1 MEVIE
6 IPSKVSLS
14 KINNEKRTNEKND
27 KTNGLIEEEFRTSV
41 MKASGFAF
49 KLRKML
55 FARLIG
61 KLEGQDIARLSG
73 TLNQLIYKY
82 MLDKKIPKDAYV
94 RISFRLTIDPTKDD
108 IVQNLIGTKVMIEL
122 FEVKKTNGF
131 TISE

>member
-1 MEVIE
+1 ME

-14 KINNEKRTNEKND
+14 KINSKERTNGTKNRE
-27 KTNGLIEEEFRTSV
+27 NGLIEEEFRTSV

-49 KLRKML
+49 RIRKMM

-61 KLEGQDIARLSG
+61 KIEGQDIARLSG

-82 MLDKKIPKDAYV
+82 MLSKKIPKDAYV
-94 RISFRLTIDPTKDD
+94 RISFKLTIDKSKDD
-108 IVQNLIGTKVMIEL
+108 IIKNLVGTKVTIEL

>member
-1 MEVIE
+1 VIE

-14 KINNEKRTNEKND
+14 KINSSKGTNGTKN
-27 KTNGLIEEEFRTSV
+27 TENGLIEEEFRTSV

-61 KLEGQDIARLSG
+61 KIEGQDIARLSG

-82 MLDKKIPKDAYV
+82 MLSKKIPKDAYV
-94 RISFRLTIDPTKDD
+94 RISFTLKIDPTKED
-108 IVQNLIGTKVMIEL
+108 IVQNLIGTKVTIEL

>member
-1 MEVIE
+1 MIE
-6 IPSKVSLS
+6 IPSKVSIS
-14 KINNEKRTNEKND
+14 KINSSKGTNGENKS
-27 KTNGLIEEEFRTSV
+27 TNGLIEEEFRTSV

-55 FARLIG
+55 FARLINR
-61 KLEGQDIARLSG
+61 LEGQDIARLSG

-82 MLDKKIPKDAYV
+82 MLSKKIPKDAYV
-94 RISFRLTIDPTKDD
+94 RISFKLTIDKSKED
-108 IVQNLIGTKVMIEL
+108 IVKNLVGTKVTIEL